1 MPPFLAP
8 PTFEEGR
15 RFRAVNARIER
26 SFDPPSDKTARTKV
40 ARRTGYFLACAAL
53 LFLLCDS
60 LSRLHAQLLS
70 AGGERPSNEL
80 SAAFGSHSGQFFV
93 HNVYN
98 RAERSPF
105 LSILEADPNY
115 IRLDAMLLPVSC
127 ERIKQTLWRALGI
140 TGQWAGRIYVVI
152 HQASSGEDLITITS
166 ERFLDG
172 WRYRI
177 ELPSLIERSR
187 YVHAMVQVILLE
199 FANRKA
205 SDRSAEIPDWLS
217 EGCCQQMLGATNSE
231 LEILLPPPQAGAGGM
246 RVTSTTVNAHLSNRL
261 EDAHQRLLSSSP
273 LTFQQLSWPTQEQ
286 FSEEAGAVYRGSAQL
301 LVADLLDLKDGPA
314 CLRAMLAELPKYY
327 NWQFAFL
334 HAFRAHFDRPL
345 DVEKWWALQ
354 IVHFTGRDLAQTWA
368 PDESWQEAVLAL
380 VQRAHSIILWLA
392 PGQDLRAS
400 FHWEV
405 EQIVQARRQFRTI
418 IVLPPPDQQAD
429 AYQQAVN
436 QATVLLAAMESD
448 TGKLADADP
457 VHVRHYQDMLADNT
471 LMAKFEAAEGGS
483 GAVLRRWYA
492 TGRRKWWGGKMP
504 LDVSAYEKGLVF
516 LITRTEGELA
526 GQPFTARYPS
536 RQPGDQD
543 RTAAERQ

>member
-1 MPPFLAP
+1 MATEDRLGGVLMGIVVRRIRRAIGWGGLCYVVLAVVCIVALLSHALPVSNVEAWRLILLPAAGLAVLGYRMRGYQKPQVTRSYQEVLTPLLASAEEFCLVLRPFGQDGETFLRKYRRSKRDIRHVDQFPYADILTMEQVIARSARQALRLDTYALVDQNRKLAP
-8 PTFEEGR
+8 PG
-15 RFRAVNARIER
+15 
-26 SFDPPSDKTARTKV
+26 P
-40 ARRTGYFLACAAL
+40 
-53 LFLLCDS
+53 
-60 LSRLHAQLLS
+60 
-70 AGGERPSNEL
+70 
-80 SAAFGSHSGQFFV
+80 
-93 HNVYN
+93 VYV
-98 RAERSPF
+98 R
-105 LSILEADPNY
+105 
-115 IRLDAMLLPVSC
+115 
-127 ERIKQTLWRALGI
+127 
-140 TGQWAGRIYVVI
+140 
-152 HQASSGEDLITITS
+152 
-166 ERFLDG
+166 
-172 WRYRI
+172 
-177 ELPSLIERSR
+177 
-187 YVHAMVQVILLE
+187 
-199 FANRKA
+199 
-205 SDRSAEIPDWLS
+205 
-217 EGCCQQMLGATNSE
+217 
-231 LEILLPPPQAGAGGM
+231 
-246 RVTSTTVNAHLSNRL
+246 
-261 EDAHQRLLSSSP
+261 
-273 LTFQQLSWPTQEQ
+273 
-286 FSEEAGAVYRGSAQL
+286 
-301 LVADLLDLKDGPA
+301 
-314 CLRAMLAELPKYY
+314 
-327 NWQFAFL
+327 
-334 HAFRAHFDRPL
+334 
-345 DVEKWWALQ
+345 
-354 IVHFTGRDLAQTWA
+354 A

-457 VHVRHYQDMLADNT
+457 VYVRHYQDMLADNT

>member
-368 PDESWQEAVLAL
+368 PDESWHKLDEIVRSAVL
-380 VQRAHSIILWLA
+380 VRAGTNELPMQAEVKLQTIIREWDG
-392 PGQDLRAS
+392 PRQ
-400 FHWEV
+400 
-405 EQIVQARRQFRTI
+405 VQALR
-418 IVLPPPDQQAD
+418 
-429 AYQQAVN
+429 
-436 QATVLLAAMESD
+436 S
-448 TGKLADADP
+448 KLAELNALRLRIAPELVPIVDNYRVAIETYLHNREHRGLPLGFGKKANLRQSVQTAISELDSFDTKRAGLGVLFTTSSTGQAGNPAP
-457 VHVRHYQDMLADNT
+457 VLH
-471 LMAKFEAAEGGS
+471 
-483 GAVLRRWYA
+483 
-492 TGRRKWWGGKMP
+492 P
-504 LDVSAYEKGLVF
+504 
-516 LITRTEGELA
+516 
-526 GQPFTARYPS
+526 
-536 RQPGDQD
+536 
-543 RTAAERQ
+543 